1 MSSEELSYAEL
12 QTWRIDALKDYCR
25 KRNVKVSGTKAELVA
40 RVFARAAS
48 EMRIPIEPTAEER
61 MAQTE
66 GERTKLL
73 KMPAELFCRILCS
86 RQRDE

>member
-1 MSSEELSYAEL
+1 MSSEELPYAEL

-25 KRNVKVSGTKAELVA
+25 KRNLKVSGTKAELVA
-40 RVFARAAS
+40 RVFAAS
-48 EMRIPIEPTAEER
+48 EMRIAIEPTAEER

-73 KMPAELFCRILCS
+73 KMPDRTVLPDPLLLL
-86 RQRDE
+86 RDG